1 MTKIFCIGRNKTG
14 TTSLQ
19 KAFGDLGYT
28 VGNQL
33 GAELLMN
40 DYMFRKNF
48 DKIINF
54 CKTANVFQDV
64 PFSLPETYKYLD
76 KAYPDS
82 KFILSIRDNSE
93 QWYNSMIR
101 FHAKFFGKGKTP
113 TKDDLMNSTYLYKG
127 YLWNYIQAVYGT
139 PENDPFNKE
148 ILIKNYEKHN
158 QEIINYFKNRPN
170 DLLVINLS
178 QPNSYKKFCEF
189 LNIKSP
195 YSKFPW
201 ENKT

>member
-19 KAFGDLGYT
+19 KAFRDLGYT
-28 VGNQL
+28 VGNQQK
-33 GAELLMN
+33 AELLMD
-40 DYMFRKNF
+40 DYIYRKNF
-48 DKIINF
+48 DSIINY
-54 CKTANVFQDV
+54 CKTADVFQDI
-64 PFSLPETYKYLD
+64 PFSLPETYKHLD

-93 QWYNSMIR
+93 QWYSSITR
-101 FHAKFFGKGKTP
+101 FHAKLFGKGKIP
-113 TKDDLMNSTYLYKG
+113 TIEVLKNARYLYKG
-127 YLWNYIQAVYGT
+127 YIWKIFKEVYGAS
-139 PENDPFNKE
+139 ENDPYNKE
-148 ILIKNYEKHN
+148 VLIKNYEKHN
-158 QEIINYFKNRPN
+158 REIINYFKYRPN

-195 YSKFPW
+195 YNKFPW